1 MATVFSNDG
10 KNSLLDG
17 LAADAAYLSLHTGN
31 PSTTGANEVTGGS
44 PAYARKSVTW
54 SAASGG
60 ALTSS
65 NSQVFDV
72 PAGTTIQYVG
82 LWSAVSAG
90 TFYGHVTITNET
102 FAGQGTYTINTGDV
116 DFTVA

>member
-17 LAADAAYLSLHTGN
+17 FAADAIYASLHTAD

-44 PAYARKSVTW
+44 PAYSRESVSW
-54 SAASGG
+54 AAAASG
-60 ALTSS
+60 ALTT
-65 NSQVFDV
+65 NAQIVFDV
-72 PAGTTIQYVG
+72 PASTTITHVG
-82 LWSAVSAG
+82 FWSAATNG

-102 FAGQGTYTINTGDV
+102 FAGQGTYTIASGDI
-116 DFTVA
+116 DFTF